1 MVAVAAPPARAP
13 SPIAREVFFARL
25 RGRAAARDTKGWEE
39 KDRLLLDGCHPL
51 QRAAALDTSKRIV
64 LLCGGRAGKTTL
76 KKVRFLRRMIRKR
89 GAKCLFIAKS
99 ATSAED
105 LMWAQLKETCERLGF
120 AAGVD
125 VRYTEDRLRCTLM
138 KNGST
143 LRLVGADDTAE
154 IDKLRGQPFDEVGI
168 DEAASHKPELLQY
181 LIEQAVGPRLGDY
194 RGTLVLGGT
203 PGSILRGLFY
213 ELTMNGST
221 KSRMWSE
228 RDQHPGWNGWSMHK
242 WNMKM
247 AAPYAERIANAWAEA
262 LEQKEMNGWSDD
274 HPAWRREY
282 LGEWAADDTQMVFR
296 YRSEVDGEL
305 WNQWDPPRDELGIAQ
320 LPKARGEWHYS
331 IGMDLGGGRTNST
344 GSSVKNESVKAVGDP
359 TAIEIFAWDDQDT
372 SKTLWHVFELHTLE
386 RMYPRKLAELFLGEA
401 LDHGR
406 PEGLFGRL
414 GWPDAMIADIG
425 SLGGLVLEEL
435 ANTYGIAIEPA
446 RYRDRHDA
454 IESFNGDLIDGR
466 LKVLKGSVLET
477 QLMNLQWDLDRY
489 GMLAKSKRQ
498 RDDAADAACYA
509 RAKAA
514 HLLAEAQATQPK
526 RESAF
531 ERVGK
536 EREPVPVRGEFDDI
550 LSEDSGYYDE
560 ETW

>member
-1 MVAVAAPPARAP
+1 MVTVAAPSARAP

-39 KDRLLLDGCHPL
+39 KDKLLLESCHPW
-51 QRAAALDTSKRIV
+51 QRGFAQDPAKRIV
-64 LLCGGRAGKTTL
+64 LLCSGRAGKTTGGL
-76 KKVRFLRRMIRKR
+76 IRFLRRMIRTR
-89 GAKCLFIAKS
+89 NAKCLFIAKA

-105 LMWAQLKETCERLGF
+105 LMWTQLKDMNERLGIE
-120 AAGVD
+120 A
-125 VRYTEDRLRCTLM
+125 RYTEDRLRCTLA

-143 LRLVGADDTAE
+143 LRLVGADDTKE
-154 IDKLRGQPFDEVGI
+154 IDKLRGQPFHEVGI
-168 DEAASHKPELLQY
+168 DEAASHKPENLQY

-194 RGTLVLGGT
+194 HGTLWLAGT

-213 ELTMNGST
+213 DLTKHGTDRSIPWET
-221 KSRMWSE
+221 RGDHGGASKWSL
-228 RDQHPGWNGWSMHK
+228 HK

-247 AAPYAERIANAWAEA
+247 AAPYAERIGNAYQEF
-262 LEQKEMNGWSDD
+262 LEMQELNGWSEQ
-274 HPAWRREY
+274 HPAVRRERD
-282 LGEWAADDTQMVFR
+282 GDWAADDTQMVFR

-305 WNQWDPPRDELGIAQ
+305 WNQWSPEKDELGIAQ

-435 ANTYGIAIEPA
+435 ANTYGVAIEPA

-514 HLLAEAQATQPK
+514 HLLAEAQATPTK

-536 EREPVPVRGEFDDI
+536 EREPAPVRGEFDDI
-550 LSEDSGYYDE
+550 LSEDSGNYDE
-560 ETW
+560 DAW